1 MKEAI
6 IKLQKVV
13 YVAII
18 LLVYFY
24 LLGVSFDLLTKA
36 STISNAIGFIG
47 LTFLLTIGLFSI
59 GKLAKYLIEKGDGL
73 INKKELSEAEQKW
86 KEHIE
91 KQMEEMRKMHE
102 QNEALDK
109 KTKSK
114 TKKVK

>member
-59 GKLAKYLIEKGDGL
+59 GKLAKYLIEKGEGL
-73 INKKELSEAEQKW
+73 IDKKELSEAEQKW
-86 KEHIE
+86 KEHVE
-91 KQMEEMRKMHE
+91 RQMKLMQE
-102 QNEALDK
+102 QNEVLETK
-109 KTKSK
+109 SKSK
-114 TKKVK
+114 TKKTK

>member
-59 GKLAKYLIEKGDGL
+59 GKLAKYLIEKGEGL
-73 INKKELSEAEQKW
+73 IDKKELSEAEQKW
-86 KEHIE
+86 KEHVE
-91 KQMEEMRKMHE
+91 RQMKLMQE
-102 QNEALDK
+102 QNEVLETK
-109 KTKSK
+109 SKSK
-114 TKKVK
+114 TKKPK